1 MVKQLISRLIH
12 TLQITKHFTAHT
24 VNVFSVWI
32 LPVMLLTFLLT
43 ALYKKI
49 PLYETF
55 IDGAKE
61 GFDIGV
67 KIIPYLVGILVAIGM
82 FRASGAIEFLAHA
95 LSPILKFIGM
105 PADILPLA
113 IIRPLSGSGAL
124 GITTEIAKHYGG
136 DSYMARLAAVMTGSS
151 ETTLYV
157 IAVYFGSVGITKIRH
172 ALIAGIVADIAGM
185 LAALF
190 ICRLIFL

>member
-1 MVKQLISRLIH
+1 MPELLIQ
-12 TLQITKHFTAHT
+12 TFQITKHFITST
-24 VNVFSVWI
+24 INVFSVWI
-32 LPVMLLTFLLT
+32 LPVMLLTFLIS

-61 GFDIGV
+61 GFSIGV

-82 FRASGAIEFLAHA
+82 FRASGAIDFLAHA
-95 LSPILKFIGM
+95 LAPALNLIGM

-124 GITTEIAKHYGG
+124 GITTEIANQYGG

-157 IAVYFGSVGITKIRH
+157 IAVYFGSVGISKIRH
-172 ALIAGIVADIAGM
+172 ALIAGLVADIAGI
-185 LAALF
+185 LASIF
-190 ICRLIFL
+190 ICRLVFL

>member
-1 MVKQLISRLIH
+1 MTEALIQ
-12 TLQITKHFTAHT
+12 TLQISKQFIVHA

-32 LPVMLLTFLLT
+32 LPVMLLTFLGA

-49 PLYETF
+49 PLYDTF

-61 GFDIGV
+61 GFSIGV

-82 FRASGAIEFLAHA
+82 FRASGAIEFLAHVLAPA
-95 LSPILKFIGM
+95 LNLIGM

-124 GITTEIAKHYGG
+124 GITTEIANQYGV

-157 IAVYFGSVGITKIRH
+157 IAVYFGSVGISKIRH
-172 ALIAGIVADIAGM
+172 ALIAGLVADIAGI
-185 LAALF
+185 LASIF
-190 ICRLIFL
+190 ICRLVFL

>member
-1 MVKQLISRLIH
+1 MTESLIQ
-12 TLQITKHFTAHT
+12 TLQISKHFIAHA

-32 LPVMLLTFLLT
+32 LPIMLLTFLGA

-49 PLYETF
+49 PLYDTF

-61 GFDIGV
+61 GFSIGV
-67 KIIPYLVGILVAIGM
+67 KIIPYLVGILVAMGM

-95 LSPILKFIGM
+95 LAPALNLIGM

-124 GITTEIAKHYGG
+124 GITTEIANQYGG

-157 IAVYFGSVGITKIRH
+157 IAVYFGSVGISKIRH
-172 ALIAGIVADIAGM
+172 ALIAGLVADIAGM

-190 ICRLIFL
+190 ICRLVFM

>member
-1 MVKQLISRLIH
+1 MPEFLI
-12 TLQITKHFTAHT
+12 QIFHISKYFIAHA
-24 VNVFSVWI
+24 VNTFSVWV
-32 LPVMLLTFLLT
+32 LPVMLISFLFT
-43 ALYKKI
+43 ALYKKV
-49 PLYETF
+49 PLYDTF

-82 FRASGAIEFLAHA
+82 FRASGAIDLLAHA
-95 LSPILKFIGM
+95 LAPVLKLIGM

-124 GITTEIAKHYGG
+124 GITTEIATKYGG
-136 DSYMARLAAVMTGSS
+136 DSYIARLAAVMTGSS

-172 ALIAGIVADIAGM
+172 ALIAGLVADIAGI
-185 LAALF
+185 LASIF
-190 ICRLIFL
+190 ICRLVFM